1 MVHNLQLIDSPQV
14 IRDILSLFSEK
25 NCIDARLC
33 GTLGKIAAI
42 DAGLEDL
49 IDISQ
54 TLKPSACIE
63 ALFRTN
69 DLVCLLNH
77 GKELKSGRTFGRIVV
92 SNLKNPE
99 EKPLLQIERPGS
111 PDGEIIPWNP
121 EAYAYAEEFSSLLN
135 LKISRAPEPLNNIEI
150 TNGGQCIIR
159 RISALPGAYIMV
171 NGIIIGK
178 ATSYDVTLISEN
190 GFLTLIEGG
199 VIKEEG
205 IETLHRH
212 EEKVPVDLSR
222 AWIKTGNS
230 RKNAQEDSE
239 KTDSPKRNTFEE
251 KNQGNAGKIQE
262 KAGKI
267 QRNTGKIQENIVK
280 AVLVDHC
287 AERSLE
293 MIDGA
298 GFAVTIGDD
307 TTEMAGNIF
316 YRFGIPVLGITDG
329 DCDELASTV
338 TYYPGSLILQLKS
351 GGDDDFGKKVRQ
363 ELFSGSYEAL
373 FESIEALK
381 KRIIKL
387 AGNSLESVSEF

>member
-1 MVHNLQLIDSPQV
+1 MRIGIVVHNLQLIDSPQIV
-14 IRDILSLFSEK
+14 RDILSSLSEK

-77 GKELKSGRTFGRIVV
+77 GKELNSGRTFGRIVV

-111 PDGEIIPWNP
+111 SDGEIIPWNP
-121 EAYAYAEEFSSLLN
+121 EAYTYAEKFSSLLD
-135 LKISRAPEPLNNIEI
+135 LKISQAPEPVNNIEI
-150 TNGGQCIIR
+150 TNGGQCIMR

-171 NGIIIGK
+171 NGIVIGK

-190 GFLTLIEGG
+190 GFLALMEGG
-199 VIKEEG
+199 VVKEEG
-205 IETLHRH
+205 IKILHRH
-212 EEKVPVDLSR
+212 EEKIPVDLSR

-230 RKNAQEDSE
+230 RKNSPGNSE
-239 KTDSPKRNTFEE
+239 KTDPLKKHAFEE
-251 KNQGNAGKIQE
+251 NPHGNGATI
-262 KAGKI
+262 
-267 QRNTGKIQENIVK
+267 NENIVK

-293 MIDGA
+293 MIDGT

-338 TYYPGSLILQLKS
+338 AYYPGSLVLQLKP
-351 GGDDDFGKKVRQ
+351 GGDDEFGRKVRQ
-363 ELFSGSYEAL
+363 ELFSGSSEAL
-373 FESIEALK
+373 FESREVLK
-381 KRIIKL
+381 QRVIKL